1 MKTIFYFLMIPPFE
15 KGGPGGILNSRTIK
29 SPSIT
34 LFQRGKR
41 NSPSLT
47 TTKHLSFLRRRE
59 SRFIAGEPKAKM
71 DTGLHRYDRRG
82 FGAEEK

>member
-1 MKTIFYFLMIPPFE
+1 MKSPSNFLLIPPFE
-15 KGGPGGILNSRTIK
+15 KGGLGEIFATRTIK
-29 SPSIT
+29 SPMIPLS
-34 LFQRGKR
+34 QRGKW

-47 TTKHLSFLRRRE
+47 TTKHPSFPRRRE